1 MTNAGSRLRDRDR
14 PGEIGD
20 AGILLGM
27 LSAIERDSRVTQRG
41 LAQELRV
48 ALGLTNAYLKRC
60 AKKGYIK
67 IRQVPLNRY
76 AYYLTPRGFAEKS
89 RLTAEYLS
97 SSLDFFRQ
105 ARRDAVSVFEKCRAR
120 GWTRVA
126 LYGAGDLAEIAV
138 ISAADAGIEVVCVVV
153 QRPGPASCAGRP
165 AAVGLAKAIAL
176 AGTEQ
181 VDAIVVTDTLAAQA
195 SFDAAR
201 ADAARHGID
210 PDRVLALDLLRVVVP
225 AGKAAR

>member
-1 MTNAGSRLRDRDR
+1 M
-14 PGEIGD
+14 GERTRSDDIGD
-20 AGILLGM
+20 AGIILGM
-27 LSAIERDSRVTQRG
+27 LSAIERDPRVTQRG
-41 LAQELRV
+41 LARELRV

-97 SSLDFFRQ
+97 SSLDFFRH
-105 ARRDAVSVFEKCRAR
+105 ARRDAAAVFEKCRAR

-138 ISAADAGIEVVCVVV
+138 LSAGEADIEVLCVIT
-153 QRPGPASCAGRP
+153 RSSTARTCAGRP
-165 AAVGLAKAIAL
+165 AAADLTQAIAL
-176 AGTEQ
+176 AGAQ
-181 VDAIVVTDTLAAQA
+181 RLDAIVVTDATTPQD

-201 ADAARHGID
+201 AEAAGQGFD
-210 PDRVLALDLLRVVVP
+210 VDRVLALELLRVVAP
-225 AGKAAR
+225 SDGAGR